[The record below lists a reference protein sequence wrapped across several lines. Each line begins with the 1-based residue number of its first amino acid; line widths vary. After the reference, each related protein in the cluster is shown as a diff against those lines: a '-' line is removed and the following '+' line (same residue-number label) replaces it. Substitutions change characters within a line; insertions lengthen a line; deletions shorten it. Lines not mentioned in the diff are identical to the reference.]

1 MIIMLYNYDEE
12 VMKKKTKKNLRKVA
26 VWSLLILMTVGLL
39 TGVISMIL
47 S

>member
-1 MIIMLYNYDEE
+1 MLYNYDEE